1 MRMSPSLPQ
10 PVLHAGAV
18 PCGAMQDRVSPEGF
32 VTLTLFTCLVL
43 QRFAIPVGD
52 LAISVATPILLGA
65 AAWGLGAGWLVIDR
79 RRMALFLGLIALAA
93 LSTILR
99 LALPVG
105 IAPRTS
111 LSSLLHWLVLTSF
124 AVLAFRDRMP
134 ERRFFAMVNNWLA
147 FIAIAGIAQFALQFV
162 GISVF
167 GFTGLL
173 PERLLLEH
181 LYVTDQVLAW
191 GASLKR
197 ANGFFLLEPSIFAQF
212 MAVALMIEALC
223 FRRALWFG
231 LFTAGMLVSVSGT
244 GFLVLAGFGVALAIG
259 AGLRGVAMVVLMAM
273 GAALA
278 LGLASLALPDV
289 AETLLLRSGEF
300 SQPGTSGH
308 ERFVTP
314 FMMMRDVF
322 HAAPWAAFAG
332 IGPGTSEFL
341 ELPYRYWV
349 NTPAKLVTE
358 YGLVGFG
365 LYLALIVSAQRSAA
379 QRILVLPV
387 LVLLLLTG
395 GYHQAAPLLFPMLLL
410 ITVARLEEARPGA

>member
-10 PVLHAGAV
+10 HVLHAGVASR
-18 PCGAMQDRVSPEGF
+18 GAMQDRVSPEGF

-124 AVLAFRDRMP
+124 AVLAFRDRMQGW
-134 ERRFFAMVNNWLA
+134 RFFAMVNNWLA

-341 ELPYRYWV
+341 ELPYKYWV

-358 YGLVGFG
+358 YGVVGFG
-365 LYLALIVSAQRSAA
+365 LYLALIVSAQRSAT

-395 GYHQAAPLLFPMLLL
+395 GYHQAAPLLFPVLLL
-410 ITVARLEEARPGA
+410 ITVARLEEARPG